1 MPAWR
6 LEICSLI
13 LLLRHSFFVH
23 IRTFST
29 ICQSLLFLF
38 NPYLLYDS
46 HGDYSPLN
54 TTILVLITR
63 FDT

>member
-23 IRTFST
+23 IRTFRLFASPYSFCLILT
-29 ICQSLLFLF
+29 YSMILTGNYSRYILLSLF
-38 NPYLLYDS
+38 
-46 HGDYSPLN
+46 
-54 TTILVLITR
+54 
-63 FDT
+63 

>member
-6 LEICSLI
+6 LEICFLI

-38 NPYLLYDS
+38 NLT
-46 HGDYSPLN
+46 YSM
-54 TTILVLITR
+54 ILTGNYSR
-63 FDT
+63 